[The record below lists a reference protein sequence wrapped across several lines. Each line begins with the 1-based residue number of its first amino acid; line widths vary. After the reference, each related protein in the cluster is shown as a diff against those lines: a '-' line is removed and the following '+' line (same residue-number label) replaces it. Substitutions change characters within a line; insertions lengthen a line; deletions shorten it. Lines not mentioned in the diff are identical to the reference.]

1 MITVKGTEPTISSS
15 KCAMTSN
22 QVADDMERHRIMVI
36 GSNVTTVQCVSRYC
50 LEQGAEVFPYYGIP
64 TDEEVTLFAPHIFVL
79 CLPVPEDFR
88 QQINQPYVLWSE
100 QPMHTGIPLV
110 YTAEELQVRLQEV
123 LHA

>member
-1 MITVKGTEPTISSS
+1 
-15 KCAMTSN
+15 MTSN

-110 YTAEELQVRLQEV
+110 YTAEELEIRLQEV